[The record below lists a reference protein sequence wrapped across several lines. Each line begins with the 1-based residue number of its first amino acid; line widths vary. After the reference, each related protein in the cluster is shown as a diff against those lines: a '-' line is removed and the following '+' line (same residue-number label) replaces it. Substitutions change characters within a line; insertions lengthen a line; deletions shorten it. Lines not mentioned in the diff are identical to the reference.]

1 MNQRPSLRLQAHPP
15 YVTLAL
21 IALQRAVAYRMT
33 LFFNLATGLIWV
45 IVLYYLWRTVYASTT
60 EMGNF
65 DWQAMRTYIVVSYA
79 VNSLLSYGSVSR
91 MAWYVRTGQ
100 VATEL
105 LRPLDYL
112 LTQLAQSVGAAI
124 IEGCFGSA
132 IALFLGIF
140 LLHISPPISL
150 AAAFFFLISVALG
163 YLIKFLVS
171 FMAALLC
178 FWTIEGQGIVWGQIA
193 IINLFS
199 GSLIPLNLLPSGLQT
214 LVLALPFQGIL
225 FTPVSIYLGRLQGAM
240 LGWALLGQLGW
251 VILLWVFAQLLWRP
265 ATRALEFQGG

>member
-1 MNQRPSLRLQAHPP
+1 MNASSQLRLQARPP
-15 YVTLAL
+15 YLTLAL

-45 IVLYYLWRTVYASTT
+45 VVLYYLWRTVYASTT
-60 EMGNF
+60 QMGDF

-91 MAWYVRTGQ
+91 MTWYVRTGQ

-112 LTQLAQSVGAAI
+112 FMQLAQSVGAAV
-124 IEGCFGSA
+124 IEGCLGSA
-132 IALFLGIF
+132 IALLLGIF
-140 LLHISPPISL
+140 LLHISPPASLL
-150 AAAFFFLISVALG
+150 AALCFIVSVGLG

-178 FWTIEGQGIVWGQIA
+178 FWTMEGQGIIWGQIA
-193 IINLFS
+193 VVNLLS
-199 GSLIPLNLLPSGLQT
+199 GSLIPLNLLPAWLQT
-214 LVLALPFQGIL
+214 ILLALPFQGIL
-225 FTPVSIYLGRLQGAM
+225 FTPVSIYLGRVQGAG
-240 LGWALLGQLGW
+240 LLWALATQIFW
-251 VILLWVFAQLLWRP
+251 VIILWLLAQLLWRP